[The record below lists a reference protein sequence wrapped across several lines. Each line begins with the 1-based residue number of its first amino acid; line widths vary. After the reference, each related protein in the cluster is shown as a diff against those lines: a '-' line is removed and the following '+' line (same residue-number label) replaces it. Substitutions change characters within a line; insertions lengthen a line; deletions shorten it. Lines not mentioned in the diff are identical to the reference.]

1 MNDDDMNE
9 YEQQGYA
16 NRREYLDALADEY
29 GRERVY
35 ALAGVLG
42 PAEDFDGLV
51 TALECGT
58 TDF

>member
-29 GRERVY
+29 GREPLSPRS
-35 ALAGVLG
+35 
-42 PAEDFDGLV
+42 GLPQ
-51 TALECGT
+51 G
-58 TDF
+58 